1 MEEVTGSSP
10 VIRTIFFLF
19 FLSAFKQ
26 FPVRSQTVL
35 VNKGSCSGRLI
46 FALFLR
52 YLSFMKTMRLIA
64 LLMTSMLISCSTLT
78 PKVNEAD
85 INAEAAKAYAEI
97 KTKSKISTNKE
108 WTAMVQRVADRI
120 AKASGE
126 NFQWEVILIDSP
138 EVNAW
143 CMPGGKMAV
152 YTGIMPVLK
161 TEGALAAVMGHEV
174 AHATLRHGMEGYIR
188 AKQQSYA
195 GILIAGATVVGGQLL
210 CKTDECRK
218 WSALGGAA
226 AGFAL
231 TFLER
236 KFSRGDETSADKK
249 GQIYMAKAG
258 YDPKESLVLWDRMN
272 AAKQGAAPPEF
283 ISTHPSDQT
292 RKNNLKSWLPEA
304 ESVYAQSPSKY
315 GLGATIK

>member
-1 MEEVTGSSP
+1 M
-10 VIRTIFFLF
+10 
-19 FLSAFKQ
+19 KKK
-26 FPVRSQTVL
+26 
-35 VNKGSCSGRLI
+35 NLI
-46 FALFLR
+46 IMAVASL
-52 YLSFMKTMRLIA
+52 
-64 LLMTSMLISCSTLT
+64 LISCSTLS
-78 PKVNEAD
+78 PKVNESD

-97 KTKSKISTNKE
+97 KSKSKISTNKE

-126 NFQWEVILIDSP
+126 NFQWEVILIESP

-195 GILIAGATVVGGQLL
+195 GIILAGASVVGGQLL
-210 CKTDECRK
+210 CKTEDCRK
-218 WSALGGAA
+218 WSALGGVA

-258 YDPKESLVLWDRMN
+258 YDPAESLVLWDRMG
-272 AAKQGAAPPEF
+272 AGKQGAPPEF
-283 ISTHPSDQT
+283 MSTHPADQT
-292 RKNNLKSWLPEA
+292 RKNNLRGWLPEA
-304 ESVYAQSPSKY
+304 EAFYAQSPQKY
-315 GLGATIK
+315 GLGATIR

>member
-1 MEEVTGSSP
+1 MKKTNLILLVVTS
-10 VIRTIFFLF
+10 L
-19 FLSAFKQ
+19 
-26 FPVRSQTVL
+26 L
-35 VNKGSCSGRLI
+35 VSCS
-46 FALFLR
+46 
-52 YLSFMKTMRLIA
+52 SMK
-64 LLMTSMLISCSTLT
+64 

-85 INAEAAKAYAEI
+85 INAEAVKAYAEI
-97 KTKSKISTNKE
+97 KAKSKISTNKE
-108 WTAMVQRVADRI
+108 WTAMVNRVADRI

-126 NFQWEVILIDSP
+126 NFQWEVVLIDSP

-161 TEGALAAVMGHEV
+161 SEGALAAVMGHEV

-195 GILIAGATVVGGQLL
+195 GVIIAGASVIGGQLL
-210 CKTDECRK
+210 CKTEDCKK
-218 WSALGGAA
+218 WSALGGVA

-231 TFLER
+231 TFLDR
-236 KFSRGDETSADKK
+236 KFSRADETSADKK

-258 YDPKESLVLWDRMN
+258 YDPAEAIVLWDRMN
-272 AAKQGAAPPEF
+272 AGKQGAAPPEF
-283 ISTHPSDQT
+283 VSTHPSDQT

-304 ESVYAQSPSKY
+304 EAVYAQSPQKY
-315 GLGATIK
+315 GLGATIR